1 MNTIIKLFRRD
12 FLAQFIIDL
21 LNKER
26 DIGIKGNRQQSPPT
40 DKITQLMINS
50 RKERKRERE
59 KHQVN
64 VDNVMDGFCLFLL
77 SSFMMGKYKPI
88 IY

>member
-40 DKITQLMINS
+40 DKITQLNDTQPK
-50 RKERKRERE
+50 REKERERRA
-59 KHQVN
+59 
-64 VDNVMDGFCLFLL
+64 
-77 SSFMMGKYKPI
+77 SSER
-88 IY
+88 

>member
-40 DKITQLMINS
+40 DKITQLNDTQPK
-50 RKERKRERE
+50 REKERERRASSE
-59 KHQVN
+59 RWQCNGRLLFISV
-64 VDNVMDGFCLFLL
+64 VVFYDGQ
-77 SSFMMGKYKPI
+77 I
-88 IY
+88 